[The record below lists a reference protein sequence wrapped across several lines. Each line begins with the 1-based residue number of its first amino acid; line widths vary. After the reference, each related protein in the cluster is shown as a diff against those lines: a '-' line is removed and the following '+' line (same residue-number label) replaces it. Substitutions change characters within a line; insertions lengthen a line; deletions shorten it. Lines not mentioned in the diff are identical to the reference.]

1 MPWRSTSVMNER
13 IKFVVLG
20 SRAGANLSE
29 LCREFGISRT
39 TGYRWL
45 NRFNQSGTV
54 FSVFDRSRRPHHS
67 PTRTPNKLVG
77 RVIALRKRY
86 GWGSKKLQPLLLRE
100 GLEVKRITIDR
111 ILKRNGLIKKKIR
124 DRKALKRFERRLPN
138 QLWQMDF
145 KGESAVSDGY
155 CYPLSILDDHSR
167 FALGLYALRQ
177 SRAKLVQNCLICT
190 FKNYGLPAAM
200 LMDHGPL
207 WWSTTNGHGLTWL
220 SVWLLKQDIRL
231 IYSRIR
237 HPQTQGKVERF
248 HRTLDDDI
256 YHHGKPKI
264 FADWQK
270 SFDRFLYD
278 YNYIRPHE
286 ALEMDVP
293 SDHYYPSQRQYQDQP
308 AEWEYP
314 QGAIVKRLNS
324 QGCVDYQK
332 RRYFVCEALCNEP
345 VQIETIQNKLLVRYR
360 RTYIREIDLKTGK
373 GKPIVKTVSKNQ
385 L

>member
-1 MPWRSTSVMNER
+1 MPWKSISVMDER

-20 SRAGANLSE
+20 SREGVNLSE
-29 LCREFGISRT
+29 LCRGFGISRT

-54 FSVFDRSRRPHHS
+54 FSVYDRSRRPHHS
-67 PTRTPNKLVG
+67 PNRTPEKLEA
-77 RVIALRKRY
+77 RVIALRQRY
-86 GWGSKKLQPLLLRE
+86 GWGSKKLRLLLLQE
-100 GLEVKRITIDR
+100 GLDVKRITIDR

-124 DRKALKRFERRLPN
+124 DHKADRRFERRLPN

-167 FALGLYALRQ
+167 FALGLYALRHP
-177 SRAKLVQNCLICT
+177 RAKLVQNCLIST
-190 FKNYGLPAAM
+190 FENYGLPEAM
-200 LMDHGPL
+200 LMDHGAL

-220 SVWLLKQDIRL
+220 SVWLLKQDIHL

-264 FADWQK
+264 FAHWQK
-270 SFDRFLYD
+270 SLNRFRHD

-286 ALEMDVP
+286 ALGMDIP
-293 SDHYYPSQRQYQDQP
+293 FNHYYPSRRQYQDQP
-308 AEWEYP
+308 ADWEYP
-314 QGAIVKRLNS
+314 QEAIVKRLNS
-324 QGCVDYQK
+324 QGCLDYEQQ
-332 RRYFVCEALCNEP
+332 RYFVCEALRNEP
-345 VQIETIQNKLLVRYR
+345 VQIETIGNKLLVRYR
-360 RTYIREIDLKTGK
+360 RTYIREIDLITGK
-373 GKPIVKTVSKNQ
+373 GKPIIKKVSQNK